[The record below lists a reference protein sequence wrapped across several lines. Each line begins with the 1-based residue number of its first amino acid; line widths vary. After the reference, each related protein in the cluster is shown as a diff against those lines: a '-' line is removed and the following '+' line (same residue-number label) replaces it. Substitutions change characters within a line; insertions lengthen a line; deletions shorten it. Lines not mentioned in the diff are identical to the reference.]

1 MKYSE
6 SNHRTL
12 RRGIEEKQRNAVL
25 NYIYYRIDEMGIQG
39 FCNREEGMRIKNIR
53 IFRMG
58 KAAYN
63 IYFRERKKPGVEIVE
78 QPVRW

>member
-25 NYIYYRIDEMGIQG
+25 NYIHYRIDEVRIQG
-39 FCNREEGMRIKNIR
+39 FCNRERVNVML
-53 IFRMG
+53 
-58 KAAYN
+58 
-63 IYFRERKKPGVEIVE
+63 KKESLHRQSMKVY
-78 QPVRW
+78 RDS